1 VKQPAGIAETRNP
14 TDIYSVSQLNRKA
27 RHLLETALPNLWVA
41 GEISNLAQP
50 GSGHIYFS
58 LKDSGAQIQCAM
70 FRAANSRLSFQPKN
84 GDQVQIQGRISIYEP
99 RGSYQLIAAKM
110 EEAGEGL
117 LRRKFE
123 ELKRQ
128 LNAEGLFDETLKQQL
143 PLLPTRIGVVTSP
156 TGAAIRDILHI
167 LERRYPLASII
178 IYPTRVQGEAAVDEI
193 VRAITLASEHNDCDV
208 LIVSRGG
215 GSLEDLW
222 CFNEEVVARAI
233 HACPIPTVSGVGH
246 EVDFTI
252 ADLVADIRAPTPSGA
267 AELVTPDKDELL
279 RSLRALDR
287 RVILATQHHWTAC
300 TQFHSQ
306 LLARLRRSHP
316 GAVLR
321 QLQQRADELTRQL
334 GTAMRTEMLN
344 RRVHLQDLHQLLQSA
359 TPAERIASNSSNLQ
373 KLEIRLGNA
382 TRQRLQAART
392 RFAMASGELNAV
404 SPLRTLERGYAIIQ
418 DTGTGR
424 VLKDTVDIKAGDRI
438 QARLATGLID
448 AIVEA
453 VKKTSKS

>member
-1 VKQPAGIAETRNP
+1 
-14 TDIYSVSQLNRKA
+14 
-27 RHLLETALPNLWVA
+27 
-41 GEISNLAQP
+41 
-50 GSGHIYFS
+50 
-58 LKDSGAQIQCAM
+58 
-70 FRAANSRLSFQPKN
+70 
-84 GDQVQIQGRISIYEP
+84 
-99 RGSYQLIAAKM
+99 
-110 EEAGEGL
+110 
-117 LRRKFE
+117 
-123 ELKRQ
+123 
-128 LNAEGLFDETLKQQL
+128 
-143 PLLPTRIGVVTSP
+143 
-156 TGAAIRDILHI
+156 
-167 LERRYPLASII
+167 
-178 IYPTRVQGEAAVDEI
+178 
-193 VRAITLASEHNDCDV
+193 
-208 LIVSRGG
+208 
-215 GSLEDLW
+215 
-222 CFNEEVVARAI
+222 VARAI

-334 GTAMRTEMLN
+334 GTAMRTQMLN

-404 SPLRTLERGYAIIQ
+404 SPLGTLERGYAIIQ
-418 DTGTGR
+418 DTETGK

-438 QARLATGLID
+438 QARIATGLID